1 MICILQLI
9 DQFLLRSRA
18 VLATTSDDYIYIMIF
33 MIVLIS
39 IHQLPIIVLQVRSYF
54 HLILKQEAYKPN

>member
-18 VLATTSDDYIYIMIF
+18 VLATTSDDYIYIHIY
-33 MIVLIS
+33 IY
-39 IHQLPIIVLQVRSYF
+39 IHTGSVGGQAADS
-54 HLILKQEAYKPN
+54 QERGSLRLAPTSSDRV